1 MKQYRFRLATV
12 LRVRHVQ
19 EEQARYALL
28 EANRAVLQAAEELEL
43 RRDVLSEKTALPAA
57 TEHATFIAQ
66 REQADR
72 LAAAVRTAAGRE
84 IEALDIQR
92 DKRDEWGQR
101 AQRVASLE
109 RLDERAREE
118 HRIEANR
125 DEMKLVDDLV
135 TSRFGREGNDG

>member
-1 MKQYRFRLATV
+1 MKKYSFRLDTV
-12 LRVRHVQ
+12 LRVRRIQ

-28 EANRAVLQAAEELEL
+28 EANRAVLRAAEDLHL
-43 RRDVLSEKTALPAA
+43 RREVLEARTALPAA

-84 IEALDIQR
+84 IEALDVQR
-92 DKRDEWGQR
+92 EKRDAWGER
-101 AQRVASLE
+101 AQRVASIE

-118 HRIEANR
+118 YRIEANR
-125 DEMKLVDDLV
+125 DEMKLIDDLV
-135 TSRFGREGNDG
+135 TSRHGRGAADA